1 MAGVKRKKRSVAWD
15 YFIKENESL
24 AKCDLHVCGDKIKTS
39 GNTSNLFKVNLI
51 SISLLIM

>member
-1 MAGVKRKKRSVAWD
+1 MAGVKRKKCSVAWD

-24 AKCDLHVCGDKIKTS
+24 AKCDLCGDKIKTS
-39 GNTSNLFKVNLI
+39 GNTSNLFKINLI